1 MLKQKIMTKYV
12 SQNLILLVKLCLT
25 KMGFLKF
32 LIWSIP
38 INVHMSKEAIKKRFD
53 YEQKKA
59 NFKMEMRGVLPAN
72 PASGRD
78 LLSFEI
84 RMQGLQA
91 SGP

>member
-1 MLKQKIMTKYV
+1 
-12 SQNLILLVKLCLT
+12 
-25 KMGFLKF
+25 
-32 LIWSIP
+32 
-38 INVHMSKEAIKKRFD
+38 MSKEAIKKRFD